1 MTIWGWLLLGAG
13 SWALAIVLKVLA
25 DFLVQRNTTF
35 ELKDWAAALLS
46 GVWSSVCEL
55 GLCAIAF
62 WYWQAGFA
70 DGLVAAV
77 GAALAEFIMLLP
89 AALQAH
95 FNKAKT
101 KKQDQANWRAF
112 FLERSLFIT
121 NHIATRALLWFGVM
135 GVAGFAAAA
144 SAFGFFAVTEGTQA
158 YGQAREWNWLD
169 QRTQT
174 IFFGFVISVLVAEV
188 ALIIHWW

>member
-25 DFLVQRNTTF
+25 DFLVQRNATF
-35 ELKDWAAALLS
+35 ELKDWAAAALS

-55 GLCAIAF
+55 GLCASAY

-70 DGLVAAV
+70 DGLVTAL

-89 AALQAH
+89 AVLQAH
-95 FNKAKT
+95 FGKSQGKRKDT
-101 KKQDQANWRAF
+101 ANWQAF
-112 FLERSLFIT
+112 FMERALFMA
-121 NHIATRALLWFGVM
+121 NHLATRALLWMGVM
-135 GVAGFAAAA
+135 GTAGFAAAA
-144 SAFGFFAVTEGTQA
+144 SAFGFFAITESAQA

-169 QRTQT
+169 RRTQLL
-174 IFFGFVISVLVAEV
+174 FFGFVGTVLLIETI
-188 ALIIHWW
+188 LIIRWW

>member
-46 GVWSSVCEL
+46 GVWSSMCEL
-55 GLCAIAF
+55 GLCAFAF
-62 WYWQAGFA
+62 WYWQASFA
-70 DGLVAAV
+70 DGLVTAV
-77 GAALAEFIMLLP
+77 GAALAEFLMLLP
-89 AALQAH
+89 AAIQAH

-121 NHIATRALLWFGVM
+121 NHIATRALLWLGVM
-135 GVAGFAAAA
+135 GTAGFAAAA

-169 QRTQT
+169 PRTQT
-174 IFFGFVISVLVAEV
+174 IFFGFVVSVLIAEAV
-188 ALIIHWW
+188 LIIHWW

>member
-13 SWALAIVLKVLA
+13 TWALAIVLKVLA
-25 DFLVQRNTTF
+25 DFLVQRSISF

-46 GVWSSVCEL
+46 GVWSSACEL

-70 DGLVAAV
+70 DALVTAV

-89 AALQAH
+89 AALQAQ

-101 KKQDQANWRAF
+101 KKQDQANWSAF

-121 NHIATRALLWFGVM
+121 NHIATRALLWLGVM
-135 GVAGFAAAA
+135 GTAGFAAAA

-158 YGQAREWNWLD
+158 YGQARQWNWLD
-169 QRTQT
+169 PRTQT
-174 IFFGFVISVLVAEV
+174 IFFGFVIAILLAE
-188 ALIIHWW
+188 AGLIVHWW